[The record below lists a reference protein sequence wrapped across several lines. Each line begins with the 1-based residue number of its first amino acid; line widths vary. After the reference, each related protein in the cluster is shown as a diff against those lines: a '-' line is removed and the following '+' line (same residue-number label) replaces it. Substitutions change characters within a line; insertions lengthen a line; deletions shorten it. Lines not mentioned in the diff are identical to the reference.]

1 MSLSESAAALAA
13 GRLSPVGLTERML
26 AVIEATEPY
35 VHAYATVT
43 ADEARARAAELE
55 RAGRRGP
62 LYGVPVGIKDLI
74 DTAGVRT
81 AYGSPRF
88 TGHVPVRD
96 AEAVRRLRAAGAVIL
111 GKHTTHELAWGG
123 RTDSA
128 FFGPTRNPYRRDRIP
143 GGSSGGSAA
152 SVVAGSC
159 LGAVGS
165 DTAGSVRIPAALSGC
180 VGFKPSRG
188 RVPLDGVLP
197 LAPSL
202 DHLGV
207 LAATVDD
214 AALLMSALT
223 GPVGGS
229 PAAPRVGWLGGWFD
243 AVLAPEVRAALAA
256 TRARLEEHGVRVE
269 DVAVP
274 GEPRMPEAVLNR
286 IVAEAGAFHR
296 DAFERD
302 PALFGPDIAELM
314 RMPPRTAGQAE
325 QDEAAIGRMAAF
337 VERALGAYDV
347 LAGATVPITA
357 PPIGAMTVAA
367 GGREWPVELVL
378 TRLTSLFNAAG
389 LPAISVPVALPD
401 GLPVGLQLA
410 GAAGRDGAVLAAAR
424 LVERLTPRLPRPD
437 FRSCTARAASPST
450 GSCASMTWPTS
461 TGRSATAGAARRSNP
476 CSA

>member
-1 MSLSESAAALAA
+1 MSLSEPAAAVTA
-13 GRLSPVGLTERML
+13 GRLSPVDLTERML
-26 AVIEATEPY
+26 GAIEATEP
-35 VHAYATVT
+35 HLNAYAAVM
-43 ADEARARAAELE
+43 AEEARARAAELA
-55 RAGRRGP
+55 RGARRGP
-62 LYGVPVGIKDLI
+62 LHGLPVGIKDLI

-81 AYGSPRF
+81 AYGSPMF
-88 TGHVPVRD
+88 ADHVPARD
-96 AEAVRRLRAAGAVIL
+96 AEAVRRLRDAGAVIL

-128 FFGPTRNPYRRDRIP
+128 FFGPTRNPYRRGRIP

-152 SVVAGSC
+152 SVAAGSS

-180 VGFKPSRG
+180 VGFKPSRD
-188 RVPLDGVLP
+188 RIPLDGVLP

-207 LAATVDD
+207 LAGTVDD
-214 AALLMSALT
+214 AALLASALT
-223 GPVGGS
+223 GS
-229 PAAPRVGWLGGWFD
+229 PADAPAAAPRVGWLGGWFE
-243 AVLAPEVRAALAA
+243 AVLAPEVRSALAA

-269 DVAVP
+269 DVVVP
-274 GEPRMPEAVLNR
+274 DEPLMPEDVLNR

-314 RMPPRTAGQAE
+314 RMAPRTAEQAE
-325 QDEAAIGRMAAF
+325 LDEAAIARMTAF
-337 VERALGAYDV
+337 VAQALDAHDV

-357 PPIGAMTVAA
+357 PPIGAMTVAVA
-367 GGREWPVELVL
+367 GREWPIELVL

-389 LPAISVPVALPD
+389 LPAVSVPVALAD

-410 GAAGRDGAVLAAAR
+410 GAAGRDGAVLDAAR
-424 LVERLTPRLPRPD
+424 LVERLTPPLPRPA
-437 FRSCTARAASPST
+437 FAERSPV
-450 GSCASMTWPTS
+450 
-461 TGRSATAGAARRSNP
+461 
-476 CSA
+476 

>member
-13 GRLSPVGLTERML
+13 GRLSPVELTERML
-26 AVIEATEPY
+26 AAVEATEPH

-43 ADEARARAAELE
+43 ADGARARAAELAE
-55 RAGRRGP
+55 AGERGP
-62 LYGVPVGIKDLI
+62 LHGVPVGIKDLI

-88 TGHVPVRD
+88 TDHVPARD
-96 AEAVRRLRAAGAVIL
+96 AEAVRLLREAGCVIL

-128 FFGPTRNPYRRDRIP
+128 FFGPTHNPYRRGRIP

-152 SVVAGSC
+152 SVVAGSS

-207 LAATVDD
+207 LAGSVDD
-214 AALLMSALT
+214 AALLASALT
-223 GPVGGS
+223 GSPLDG
-229 PAAPRVGWLGGWFD
+229 PAARPRVGWLVGWFD
-243 AVLAPEVRAALAA
+243 AVLAPEVRAALADA
-256 TRARLEEHGVRVE
+256 RARLEVHGVHVE
-269 DVAVP
+269 NVVVP
-274 GEPRMPEAVLNR
+274 DEPRMPEAVLNR

-302 PALFGPDIAELM
+302 PGLFGPDIAELM
-314 RMPPRTAGQAE
+314 RMAPRTAGQAE
-325 QDEAAIGRMAAF
+325 QDEAAIARTTAF
-337 VERALGAYDV
+337 MERALGAYDV

-357 PPIGAMTVAA
+357 PPIGAMTVEV
-367 GGREWPVELVL
+367 GGREWPIEFVL

-389 LPAISVPVALPD
+389 LPAVSVPVALAD

-410 GAAGRDGAVLAAAR
+410 GAAGRDGAVLDAAR
-424 LVERLTPRLPRPD
+424 LVERLTPPLPRPA
-437 FRSCTARAASPST
+437 FTERSPV
-450 GSCASMTWPTS
+450 
-461 TGRSATAGAARRSNP
+461 
-476 CSA
+476 